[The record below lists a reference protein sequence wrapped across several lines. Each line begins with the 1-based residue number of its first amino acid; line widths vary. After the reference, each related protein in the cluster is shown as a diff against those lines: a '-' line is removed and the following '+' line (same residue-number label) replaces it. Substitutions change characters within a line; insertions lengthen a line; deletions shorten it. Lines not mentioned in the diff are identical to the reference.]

1 MNTRCSQKISP
12 PPTQSSIS
20 KRIATNGNTQA
31 RPLTRDFFVPGR
43 LGAKR
48 TPSLLILSRCVVAR
62 GLLLCHPC
70 YLETHTWY
78 NYLNCKTFLFLDP
91 NDLGKPLHVTTSP
104 LFIVMPCCSC
114 TLQSNKF
121 LLTPQYS
128 EQTWPRTSYF
138 LFMVVWWTMWCVVQ
152 RQIF

>member
-91 NDLGKPLHVTTSP
+91 SDLGKPLHVTTSP

-121 LLTPQYS
+121 LLT
-128 EQTWPRTSYF
+128 
-138 LFMVVWWTMWCVVQ
+138 LFNTVNRPDPGLRIFCLWWCDGQ
-152 RQIF
+152 CDA